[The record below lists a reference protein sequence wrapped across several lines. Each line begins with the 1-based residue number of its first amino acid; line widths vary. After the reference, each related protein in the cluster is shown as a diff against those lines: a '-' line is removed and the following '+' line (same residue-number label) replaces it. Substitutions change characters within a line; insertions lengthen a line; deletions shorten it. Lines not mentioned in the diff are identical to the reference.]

1 MIHIN
6 NAFKKSSRFIDVEE
20 VQKKSLHVIDDSF
33 ARRHNANKV
42 QHSETQTFVK
52 RNI

>member
-6 NAFKKSSRFIDVEE
+6 NAFEKSFRFIDVEE
-20 VQKKSLHVIDDSF
+20 IQKKSIHVIDDSF

-42 QHSETQTFVK
+42 RHSETQALVK
-52 RNI
+52 RSI